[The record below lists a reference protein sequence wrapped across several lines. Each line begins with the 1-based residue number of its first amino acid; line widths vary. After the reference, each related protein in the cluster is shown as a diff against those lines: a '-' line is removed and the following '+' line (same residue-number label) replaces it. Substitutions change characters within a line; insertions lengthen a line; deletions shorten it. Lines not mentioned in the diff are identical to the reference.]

1 MFKKLFWPFT
11 ISINCSSDLKYFAN
25 SRPSASNLK
34 SFSQS
39 LEQFFL
45 TVSQNNFGNKIPFVI
60 KEKIKVNLK
69 TSRTQNWD
77 IWRTLKTFV
86 CIWAAKNWVT
96 ADVNAGVNAL
106 HLLSYGLMLSWVNTI
121 LLKIKGMQCVK
132 IISQVL
138 KIFLVL
144 AF

>member
-1 MFKKLFWPFT
+1 MFKKLFRPFT
-11 ISINCSSDLKYFAN
+11 ISINCSSLI
-25 SRPSASNLK
+25 SNILQILGLQHQISK
-34 SFSQS
+34 V
-39 LEQFFL
+39 FL
-45 TVSQNNFGNKIPFVI
+45 TVGQNNFGNKIPFVI

-69 TSRTQNWD
+69 TPRTQNWD